1 MRRPLPVCRP
11 PEILR
16 ALQRAGFSVHHA
28 SGSHY
33 IFRHPGRPSL
43 RVTLPFHRGDVKRR
57 VLASILE
64 QAGLTVEEFL
74 ELL

>member
-1 MRRPLPVCRP
+1 MRRPLPVCKP

-16 ALQRAGFSVHHA
+16 ALQRAGFVVHHT

-33 IFRHPGRPSL
+33 ILRHPGKPGL
-43 RVTLPFHRGDVKRR
+43 RVTLPFHRKDLKRR
-57 VLASILE
+57 VLASLIE
-64 QAGLTVEEFL
+64 QAGLTVEEFI

>member
-11 PEILR
+11 SEVLR
-16 ALQRAGFSVHHA
+16 ALRRAGFFVHHTT
-28 SGSHY
+28 GSHY
-33 IFRHPGRPSL
+33 FLRHPEKPAL
-43 RVTLPFHRGDVKRR
+43 RVTLPFHRKDLKRR